1 MVLSFACFSRS
12 LTATHMKSSI
22 TQIERHFDISTTHV
36 GLIDGSFEMGNV
48 SLLLWALMVSGKSSD
63 SFLFPLGGR
72 QPVVSSCD
80 QPFWGPASPT
90 QVHFRGLFGHGSG
103 GPPHRS
109 DSLLHGTVNG
119 RKHAVSRTTE
129 GNWLSLSFC
138 GAVTSTE
145 PWARVSRMTPW
156 TTRLVWKELCLTW
169 TRRGL
174 RTETLVRICSFGLD
188 QKKIT

>member
-1 MVLSFACFSRS
+1 
-12 LTATHMKSSI
+12 MKSSI

-48 SLLLWALMVSGKSSD
+48 YLLICVVSGKSSD

-72 QPVVSSCD
+72 QPVVSGCH
-80 QPFWGPASPT
+80 QPFWGPAAPT

-119 RKHAVSRTTE
+119 RKHAI
-129 GNWLSLSFC
+129 SLTHGQPKETDCLFLF
-138 GAVTSTE
+138 VVQLWVRNPE
-145 PWARVSRMTPW
+145 PGFPEWHLEP
-156 TTRLVWKELCLTW
+156 
-169 TRRGL
+169 RGL
-174 RTETLVRICSFGLD
+174 CGKSCVSHGHGGVWG
-188 QKKIT
+188 QKRW